1 VTHYAASAHAQ
12 EITDTMYPCIWL
24 TCSVLFLLLRA
35 RVETLSVSIGAVFDA
50 PEFDEY
56 SSLFYHTFNDN
67 RLLRNTSLNVT
78 AFATPIDPNKSVYSS
93 LLSLCSSIEGSDTR
107 VILVIGTEDTV
118 QRVSQVAQPLG
129 IPMLALTTD
138 SNVERHVQV
147 KKTTYFLK
155 LYYRSAWQVFANCRT
170 CILSVR
176 HVIAAY
182 RMVSFLLTCIGCIFA
197 ECQYL
202 HIIYGVYEFMKPSLT
217 KDRKTHMARE
227 PSQISAQ
234 CQENVFN
241 YSEKCKKG
249 KSPRPGKC

>member
-1 VTHYAASAHAQ
+1 
-12 EITDTMYPCIWL
+12 MYPCIWL

-147 KKTTYFLK
+147 KKTTYFFI
-155 LYYRSAWQVFANCRT
+155 YY
-170 CILSVR
+170 
-176 HVIAAY
+176 
-182 RMVSFLLTCIGCIFA
+182 
-197 ECQYL
+197 
-202 HIIYGVYEFMKPSLT
+202 LT
-217 KDRKTHMARE
+217 KVLGKYLLIVAHAYCRYGTLLRRTEWFHFYFLAL
-227 PSQISAQ
+227 SASLLNVSICISFM
-234 CQENVFN
+234 V
-241 YSEKCKKG
+241 YTS
-249 KSPRPGKC
+249 S